1 MSLIIKHCYFIQ
13 IGRWLNRLNVFDGA
27 DDMSMQIGEVH
38 GNSNHKLT
46 KSISSSGKL
55 LFIDFKKQYYWG
67 TVEMLA
73 SIKYKKMNSDCQTWL
88 DLENKVLMT
97 PIDLNTYDKSIN
109 CSWLI
114 TAKFGT
120 YITLGFIFFDVI
132 FQRIILYL
140 KKVTN

>member
-1 MSLIIKHCYFIQ
+1 
-13 IGRWLNRLNVFDGA
+13 
-27 DDMSMQIGEVH
+27 MSMQIGEVH

-46 KSISSSGKL
+46 KSISSSGKS
-55 LFIDFKKQYYWG
+55 LFIDLKKQYYLG
-67 TVEMLA
+67 TVEVFA
-73 SIKYKKMNSDCQTWL
+73 AIKYKKMNSICQTWL
-88 DLENKVLMT
+88 DLEKRVLNSSN
-97 PIDLNTYDKSIN
+97 DLNTYDKSIN

-114 TAKFGT
+114 TAKYGT

>member
-1 MSLIIKHCYFIQ
+1 M
-13 IGRWLNRLNVFDGA
+13 WLNRLNIFDGA
-27 DDMSMQIGEVH
+27 DDMSMLIGEVH

-46 KSISSSGKL
+46 KSISSSGKS
-55 LFIDFKKQYYWG
+55 LFLDFKKQYYS
-67 TVEMLA
+67 TVEVLA
-73 SIKYKKMNSDCQTWL
+73 AIKYKKMNSVCQTWL
-88 DLENKVLMT
+88 DLKNKVLMT

-132 FQRIILYL
+132 F
-140 KKVTN
+140 